1 MIVQQEKRGNMKTVK
16 TLKVTEAQAK
26 KVLEAVITAYGIEAD
41 EAQPVLRERADRE
54 GFYEV
59 TWEDGGYGWATDWNN
74 DRDPQGTFC
83 EPENGFTLHITRE
96 GK

>member
-1 MIVQQEKRGNMKTVK
+1 MKTVK

-41 EAQPVLRERADRE
+41 EVQPVLQERADRK
-54 GFYEV
+54 GSYEV
-59 TWEDGGYGWATDWNN
+59 TWEGGNYGWATDWNN
-74 DRDPQGTFC
+74 ARDPRGTFC
-83 EPENGFTLHITRE
+83 EPENGFTLHISRE